1 MATNKVEPRPK
12 STAFTG
18 GYERKVWDEKYKAT
32 HNADGTPKPAPT
44 TSTGRSSADARR
56 TDLGRS
62 SADSRRTDNGP
73 AAASR
78 SMAPAPK
85 KKSGFGDAFKAARAA
100 GLSTFEFGGKKFNTM
115 QAGETKEQHTAA
127 LAKIKEKNQEKLD
140 KLMMEKTGPRKTA
153 PKLDEMAKGG
163 MVKKAKKKK

>member
-1 MATNKVEPRPK
+1 MATGKVEPRPK

-56 TDLGRS
+56 TDLGRR
-62 SADSRRTDNGP
+62 SADPRRTDNGP
-73 AAASR
+73 DA
-78 SMAPAPK
+78 APAAPAAK
-85 KKSGFGDAFKAARAA
+85 KKSGFGDAFKNARAS
-100 GLSTFEFGGKKFNTM
+100 GLSTFEFEGKKFNTM
-115 QAGETKEQHTAA
+115 QAGESKEDHMAA
-127 LAKIKEKNQEKLD
+127 LAKIKEKNQAKLD

-163 MVKKAKKKK
+163 MVKKAKKKKK